1 MSKTER
7 KYKTALEGKNI
18 PVLTLDNK
26 WHQLFSKMEK
36 TSEIT
41 ALEEELNAL
50 LRHRGKLN
58 NELKEIKALKKKLMD
73 EIVVSAGILDRDA
86 NNKKEEKKLE
96 ETKRLLNECKERLN
110 SNEEELVDLPRSIY
124 VKNQELM
131 LATMEL
137 CYDEMHNNTKEIDE
151 ITAWIAE
158 IRKELKEKI
167 LRKQDGERKNKMIY
181 SFMHDIFGP
190 SVIEMFDIQVAE
202 QEKKG

>member
-124 VKNQELM
+124 LKNQELM

>member
-7 KYKTALEGKNI
+7 KYKNALEGKNI

-124 VKNQELM
+124 LKNQELM